1 MTQDGLF
8 DMPEGVYAS
17 TPADPT
23 SSSAVISDDGVY
35 RYELRRTW
43 AIDLPHMTFVMLNP
57 STADAL
63 QDDPTIRRCRGFAER
78 EGCGTLRVL
87 NLYAFRATK
96 PQRLWEAYAKG
107 VDIVGPD
114 NDAWLESAPGRQD
127 IVVAAWGAHGA
138 PDRVEQVRRIL
149 SSRGDDV
156 FALSLTKAGAPGH
169 PLYLPKD
176 APLIRWEG

>member
-8 DMPEGVYAS
+8 DLE
-17 TPADPT
+17 PAHVPDLPK
-23 SSSAVISDDGVY
+23 SSAVISDDGLY

-43 AIDLPHMTFVMLNP
+43 AIDKPHMTFVMLNP

-63 QDDPTIRRCRGFAER
+63 QDDPTVRRCRGFAER

-87 NLYAFRATK
+87 NLYAYRATK
-96 PQRLWEAYAKG
+96 PQALWEAFSRG

-114 NDAWLESAPGRQD
+114 NDRWLGSAAGRD
-127 IVVAAWGAHGA
+127 DVVVAAWGAHGA
-138 PDRVEQVRRIL
+138 PDRVREVRRIL
-149 SSRGDDV
+149 TERGHDV
-156 FALSLTKAGAPGH
+156 HALALTKAGAPGH
-169 PLYLPKD
+169 PLYLPGD